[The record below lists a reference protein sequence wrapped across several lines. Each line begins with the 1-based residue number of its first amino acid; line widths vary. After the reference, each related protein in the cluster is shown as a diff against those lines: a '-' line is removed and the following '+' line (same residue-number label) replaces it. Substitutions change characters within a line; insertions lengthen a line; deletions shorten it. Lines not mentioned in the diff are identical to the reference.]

1 MGTLILIRFKVLLS
15 PPSLSPPLKGKGR
28 DPLLGWQVLSD
39 NPPNSKFR
47 FIDGEAYQIVARG
60 FKEVE
65 NLLLHIQ
72 LKIFMVSWEMTNIKG
87 MINVIIPEIVHLF
100 ETHAQL

>member
-1 MGTLILIRFKVLLS
+1 M
-15 PPSLSPPLKGKGR
+15 
-28 DPLLGWQVLSD
+28 LSD

-65 NLLLHIQ
+65 NLPLFILDTWVAHTVEDFIV
-72 LKIFMVSWEMTNIKG
+72 FWEMTNIKG